1 MYHVTDKPPAKGS
14 KDWERVAAVVTHG
27 AKWQFKDFPFK
38 VGVITAVAPFKVG
51 VITAV
56 APFKVGMITAV
67 APSWPPGGCL
77 GAGLGPLT

>member
-51 VITAV
+51 
-56 APFKVGMITAV
+56 MITAV